1 MMQRVLGIASC
12 DLDPKVKGQ
21 IMYFWRGYW
30 AMFCVKGQINTF
42 LGNASPLKPLDI
54 VTLTL
59 QVHRLHD
66 SIHR

>member
-1 MMQRVLGIASC
+1 
-12 DLDPKVKGQ
+12 
-21 IMYFWRGYW
+21 
-30 AMFCVKGQINTF
+30 MFCVKGQINTF